1 MRYSP
6 EVTIEQVLELWEQG
20 GIGKQEAYNKLAKE
34 QAETDFRLAK
44 DKYGSALELNFDI
57 FDVIEYV
64 LFRMKK

>member
-1 MRYSP
+1 MYSP

-34 QAETDFRLAK
+34 QVEADFQLAK
-44 DKYGSALELNFDI
+44 DEPELAKELGLDLFEI
-57 FDVIEYV
+57 IEYA